1 MSASTFTGVQTM
13 KLWKLAPLLLGSLV
27 LGGCSNM
34 HHDDQDHDA
43 NRATGSPDSHP
54 ANPYSGGGF
63 SDPGP
68 NYPATG
74 H

>member
-1 MSASTFTGVQTM
+1 M

-27 LGGCSNM
+27 LGGCAPM
-34 HHDDQDHDA
+34 HHDQDQDA
-43 NRATGSPDSHP
+43 NHATGSPDSHP
-54 ANPYSGGGF
+54 ANPYSNGGF